1 MRGRTFTFKLEPVRR
16 LRKHA
21 ELRAMERVAADLA
34 AASALAAEV
43 SAANDRL
50 ASARHGAAPVADG
63 ADLAQRQAYVE
74 RLAGELAAANNRAAA
89 QAEALIGSQ
98 AGLAAAAQERE
109 ALDRL
114 EQRQRATHA
123 AMLRTSE
130 REVLLD
136 ISLARYAPRAGGA
149 A

>member
-1 MRGRTFTFKLEPVRR
+1 
-16 LRKHA
+16 
-21 ELRAMERVAADLA
+21 
-34 AASALAAEV
+34 
-43 SAANDRL
+43 L

-74 RLAGELAAANNRAAA
+74 RLAGELEAANNRAAA

-130 REVLLD
+130 REALLD